1 MIRPRSE
8 LRQIR
13 TNRVCDSIPA
23 LRRTRRIGAEDVFEL
38 ARHLT
43 ERDREVAL
51 CLYNQQ
57 VLTTDQLALLF
68 FSSRRRAQ
76 DRLLFL
82 DRRRVLDRFYPV
94 SQFGAGKPQAHW
106 LLDEAGA
113 HLVAASLDLDRKQFA
128 WQRRSDWA
136 SHPQLAHRLEV
147 NRFATDL
154 IAATVP
160 DPTLGLAAWFG
171 PREAAAR
178 MGEKMRGMLRP
189 DAELILTT
197 PAGPVD
203 LLLEWDR
210 GTETL
215 ERLDE
220 KVHRYRTAERKLYE
234 YPGPR
239 SILFVVPGRRRR
251 DNLRGLCTD
260 VGEGSWPILATTAT
274 ELRAAGPL
282 ARIWRRLDAEQASC
296 CLTEL
301 PPRRNLASSSLDPA
315 NALGRRWRHEHPGFW
330 ERLSPLGRAP
340 AEADLRP
347 SGIDGFMDDPEP
359 DEEGSWR

>member
-1 MIRPRSE
+1 MSALTRAR
-8 LRQIR
+8 
-13 TNRVCDSIPA
+13 RV
-23 LRRTRRIGAEDVFEL
+23 GAEHVFEL

-43 ERDREVAL
+43 VRDREVAL

-57 VLTTDQLALLF
+57 VLTTDQVALLF

-82 DRRRVLDRFYPV
+82 YRQRVLDRFYPA
-94 SQFGAGKPQAHW
+94 SRRGAGKPQAHW

-113 HLVAASLDLDRKQFA
+113 HLVAASLDLDRKQLA
-128 WQRRSDWA
+128 WQRREDWR

-147 NRFATDL
+147 NRFVTDL
-154 IAATVP
+154 IAATLP

-178 MGEKMRGMLRP
+178 MGEKMRGRLRP
-189 DAELILTT
+189 DAELFLTA
-197 PAGPVD
+197 PAGPID

-220 KVHRYRTAERKLYE
+220 KVDRYRTAERKLYE

-239 SILFVVPGRRRR
+239 SILLVVPGRRRL
-251 DNLRGLCTD
+251 DHLRELCTNLS
-260 VGEGSWPILATTAT
+260 EGTWPILATTSAQ
-274 ELRAAGPL
+274 LRAAGPL
-282 ARIWRRLDAEQASC
+282 ARIWQRLDADEATCS
-296 CLTEL
+296 LAEL
-301 PPRRNLASSSLDPA
+301 PPRRNLRGSSLNPETRSAVAGATTTPSSGTGSPRSAAPPPRRTCVRPGSMASWTTRSPTRRGHGA
-315 NALGRRWRHEHPGFW
+315 NQGLHLHPH
-330 ERLSPLGRAP
+330 LN
-340 AEADLRP
+340 
-347 SGIDGFMDDPEP
+347 
-359 DEEGSWR
+359 